1 MNLPEAFVNR
11 LKIQFPEQW
20 KLMIPAYDHEIQ
32 TSVLTHP
39 SKFKNTSIQGNLIDW
54 NALGLLL
61 EERPKFTFDPHYH
74 AGAYYSQE
82 ANSMLI
88 GHLFKQAIREI
99 DNAVVLD
106 LCAAPGGKSLI
117 YATLLGENGVLVANE
132 VVPQRLSILRE
143 NLDKWGIPNV
153 FTLGMYPNKI
163 PFTQAFDIVAVDA
176 PCSGEGLFRKQVDY
190 RGEWKES
197 FAHTCAVRQHE
208 ILQEAYRLLKPGG
221 YLLYSTCT
229 FAPEENEDIISYLT
243 EEFQLENIS
252 VEMKREWNVNVVK
265 VASGEG
271 YRMLPHNTPGE
282 GFFCTLLKKP
292 EGFTEKIR
300 FKPNMK
306 IVSLNAKERATVNA
320 FIREDVALVKNE
332 KGLVFLD
339 TLQHTFKDLW
349 RALLPNANAGTLVG
363 EFMKDKFIPS
373 QGIANTAVE
382 SNDVRKLELSY
393 DDVIRYLKKEVIQ
406 VEAEAGFVLVT
417 FEQQNIG
424 WGKVVGTR
432 LNNNY
437 PNEWRIRS

>member
-1 MNLPEAFVNR
+1 
-11 LKIQFPEQW
+11 
-20 KLMIPAYDHEIQ
+20 
-32 TSVLTHP
+32 
-39 SKFKNTSIQGNLIDW
+39 
-54 NALGLLL
+54 
-61 EERPKFTFDPHYH
+61 
-74 AGAYYSQE
+74 
-82 ANSMLI
+82 MLI
-88 GHLFKQAIREI
+88 GHLFQQAIQEI
-99 DNAVVLD
+99 ENPAVLD

-117 YATLLGENGVLVANE
+117 YATLLGEKGVLVSNE
-132 VVPQRLSILRE
+132 VMPQRLSILRE

-163 PFTQAFDIVAVDA
+163 PFTHCFDVVAVDA

-208 ILQEAYRLLKPGG
+208 ILEEAVRLLKPGG

-229 FAPEENEDIISYLT
+229 FAPEENEEIISFLI
-243 EEFQLENIS
+243 EEFQLENVS
-252 VEMKREWNVNVVK
+252 VEMKKEWNVDVVK
-265 VASGEG
+265 GSSSEG

-292 EGFTEKIR
+292 DGHTEKIR
-300 FKPNMK
+300 FKPNSK
-306 IVSLNAKERATVNA
+306 IVPLTAKERSTVNV
-320 FIREDVALVKNE
+320 FIREDIALVKNE

-339 TLQHTFKDLW
+339 TLQHTFKEIW
-349 RALLPNANAGTLVG
+349 RSLLPNANAGTLVG
-363 EFMKDKFIPS
+363 EFMKDKFIPG
-373 QGIANTAVE
+373 QGIANTGVE
-382 SNDVRKLELSY
+382 SDDVRKLELSY

-406 VEAEAGFVLVT
+406 VEAEAGFVVIT

>member
-1 MNLPEAFVNR
+1 M
-11 LKIQFPEQW
+11 
-20 KLMIPAYDHEIQ
+20 
-32 TSVLTHP
+32 
-39 SKFKNTSIQGNLIDW
+39 
-54 NALGLLL
+54 
-61 EERPKFTFDPHYH
+61 
-74 AGAYYSQE
+74 
-82 ANSMLI
+82 
-88 GHLFKQAIREI
+88 
-99 DNAVVLD
+99 
-106 LCAAPGGKSLI
+106 
-117 YATLLGENGVLVANE
+117 
-132 VVPQRLSILRE
+132 PQRLSILRE

-163 PFTQAFDIVAVDA
+163 PFTHCFDVVAVDA

-208 ILQEAYRLLKPGG
+208 ILEEAVRLLKPGG

-229 FAPEENEDIISYLT
+229 FAPEENEEIISFLI
-243 EEFQLENIS
+243 EEFQLENVS
-252 VEMKREWNVNVVK
+252 VEMKKEWNVDVVK
-265 VASGEG
+265 GSSSEG

-292 EGFTEKIR
+292 DGHTEKIR
-300 FKPNMK
+300 FKPNSK
-306 IVSLNAKERATVNA
+306 IVPLTAKERSTVNV
-320 FIREDVALVKNE
+320 FIREDIALVKNE

-339 TLQHTFKDLW
+339 TLQHTFKEIW
-349 RALLPNANAGTLVG
+349 RSLLPNANAGTLVG
-363 EFMKDKFIPS
+363 EFMKDKFIPG
-373 QGIANTAVE
+373 QGIANTGVE
-382 SNDVRKLELSY
+382 SDDVRKLELSY

-406 VEAEAGFVLVT
+406 VEAEAGFVVIT

>member
-11 LKIQFPEQW
+11 LKTQFPDQW
-20 KLMIPAYDHEIQ
+20 ELMIPAYDREIQ
-32 TSVLTHP
+32 TSILKHP
-39 SKFKNTSIQGNLIDW
+39 KKFKHTSFVGETVPW
-54 NALGLLL
+54 NALGMLLK
-61 EERPKFTFDPHYH
+61 ERPKFTLDPHYH

-88 GHLFKQAIREI
+88 GHLFQQAIQEI
-99 DNAVVLD
+99 ENPAVID

-117 YATLLGENGVLVANE
+117 YSTLLGEKGVLVANE
-132 VVPQRLSILRE
+132 VIPQRLSILRE

-163 PFTQAFDIVAVDA
+163 PFTHAFDVVAVDV

-197 FAHTCAVRQHE
+197 FAQSCAVRQYE
-208 ILQEAYRLLKPGG
+208 ILQEAVRLLKPGG

-229 FAPEENEDIISYLT
+229 FAPEENEDMLQYLSD
-243 EEFQLENIS
+243 EFQLENIP
-252 VEMKREWNVNVVK
+252 VEMNKEWNVDVVK
-265 VASGEG
+265 STSGEG

-292 EGFTEKIR
+292 EGQSEKTR

-306 IVSLNAKERATVNA
+306 IVPLNAKERATVNA

-349 RALLPNANAGTLVG
+349 RAMLPNANAGALVG
-363 EFMKDKFIPS
+363 EFMKDKFIPG
-373 QGIANTAVE
+373 QGIANTGVE
-382 SNDVRKLELSY
+382 ADSVKKLELSY
-393 DDVIRYLKKEVIQ
+393 EDVIRYLKKEVIQ

>member
-1 MNLPEAFVNR
+1 MNLPEAFVDR
-11 LKIQFPEQW
+11 LKTQFPDQW
-20 KLMIPAYDHEIQ
+20 ELMIPAYDREIQ
-32 TSVLTHP
+32 TSILKHP
-39 SKFKNTSIQGNLIDW
+39 KKFKHTSIVGETVPW
-54 NALGLLL
+54 NALGMLLK
-61 EERPKFTFDPHYH
+61 ERPKFTLDPHYH

-88 GHLFKQAIREI
+88 GHLFQQAIQEI
-99 DNAVVLD
+99 ENPAVLD

-117 YATLLGENGVLVANE
+117 YSTLLGENGVLVSNE
-132 VVPQRLSILRE
+132 VMPQRLSILRE

-163 PFTQAFDIVAVDA
+163 PFTHAFDVVAVDA

-197 FAHTCAVRQHE
+197 FAQSCAVRQYE
-208 ILQEAYRLLKPGG
+208 ILQEAVRLLKPGG

-229 FAPEENEDIISYLT
+229 FAPEENEDMLQYLSD
-243 EEFQLENIS
+243 EFQLENIP
-252 VEMKREWNVNVVK
+252 VEMNKEWNVDVVK
-265 VASGEG
+265 STSGEG

-292 EGFTEKIR
+292 EGQSEKTR

-306 IVSLNAKERATVNA
+306 IVPLNAKERATVNA

-349 RALLPNANAGTLVG
+349 RAMLPNANAGALVG
-363 EFMKDKFIPS
+363 EFMKDKFIPG
-373 QGIANTAVE
+373 QGIANTGVE
-382 SNDVRKLELSY
+382 ADSVKKLELSY
-393 DDVIRYLKKEVIQ
+393 EDVIRYLKKEVIQ

>member
-1 MNLPEAFVNR
+1 MMLPEAFVKR
-11 LKIQFPEQW
+11 LKTQFPDQW
-20 KLMIPAYDHEIQ
+20 ELMIPAYERAIQ
-32 TSVLTHP
+32 TSVLRHP
-39 SKFKNTSIQGNLIDW
+39 TKFKHTSILGEIVPW
-54 NALGLLL
+54 NSLGLLL
-61 EERPKFTFDPHYH
+61 KERPKFTFDPHYH

-88 GHLFKQAIREI
+88 GYLFQQAILEI
-99 DNAVVLD
+99 ENPAVLD

-117 YATLLGENGVLVANE
+117 YATLLGEKGVLVSNE
-132 VVPQRLSILRE
+132 IISQRLSILRE

-163 PFTQAFDIVAVDA
+163 PFNHCFDVVAVDA
-176 PCSGEGLFRKQVDY
+176 PCSGEGLFRKQIDY

-197 FAHTCAVRQHE
+197 FAHTCAVRQYE
-208 ILQEAYRLLKPGG
+208 ILKDAVRLLKPGG

-243 EEFQLENIS
+243 ETFHLENTP
-252 VEMKREWNVNVVK
+252 VEMKNEWNVDVVK
-265 VASGEG
+265 CSSGEG

-292 EGFTEKIR
+292 EGHTEKIR
-300 FKPNMK
+300 FKPNSK
-306 IVSLNAKERATVNA
+306 IVPLTAKERSTVNA
-320 FIREDVALVKNE
+320 FIREDIALVKNE

-339 TLQHTFKDLW
+339 TLQHPFKDLW
-349 RALLPNANAGTLVG
+349 RAMLPNANAGTLVG
-363 EFMKDKFIPS
+363 EFMKDKFIPG
-373 QGIANTAVE
+373 QGIANTGVE
-382 SNDVRKLELSY
+382 AASIKKLELSY
-393 DDVIRYLKKEVIQ
+393 EDVIRYLKKEVIQ
-406 VEAEAGFVLVT
+406 VEAEAGFVLVS

>member
-88 GHLFKQAIREI
+88 GHLFKQAIRDI

-252 VEMKREWNVNVVK
+252 VEMKREWNVNVVN

-349 RALLPNANAGTLVG
+349 RAMLPNANAGTLVG
-363 EFMKDKFIPS
+363 EFMKDKFIPG

>member
-1 MNLPEAFVNR
+1 MMLPEAFVKR
-11 LKIQFPEQW
+11 LKTQFPDQW
-20 KLMIPAYDHEIQ
+20 ELMIPAYERAIQ
-32 TSVLTHP
+32 TSVLRHP
-39 SKFKNTSIQGNLIDW
+39 TKFKHTSILGEIVPW
-54 NALGLLL
+54 NSLGLLL
-61 EERPKFTFDPHYH
+61 KERPKFTFDPHYH

-88 GHLFKQAIREI
+88 GYLFQQAILEI
-99 DNAVVLD
+99 ENPTVLD

-117 YATLLGENGVLVANE
+117 YATLLGEKGVLVSNE
-132 VVPQRLSILRE
+132 IISQRLSILRE

-163 PFTQAFDIVAVDA
+163 PFNHCFDVVAVDA
-176 PCSGEGLFRKQVDY
+176 PCSGEGLFRKQIDY

-197 FAHTCAVRQHE
+197 FAHTCAVRQYE
-208 ILQEAYRLLKPGG
+208 ILKDAVRLLKPGG

-243 EEFQLENIS
+243 ETFHLENTP
-252 VEMKREWNVNVVK
+252 VEMKNEWNVDVVK
-265 VASGEG
+265 CSSGEG

-292 EGFTEKIR
+292 EGHTEKIR
-300 FKPNMK
+300 FKPNSK
-306 IVSLNAKERATVNA
+306 IVPLTAKERSTVNA
-320 FIREDVALVKNE
+320 FIREDIALVKNE

-339 TLQHTFKDLW
+339 TLQHPFKDLW
-349 RALLPNANAGTLVG
+349 RAMLPNANAGTLVG
-363 EFMKDKFIPS
+363 EFMKDKFIPG
-373 QGIANTAVE
+373 QGIANTGVE
-382 SNDVRKLELSY
+382 AASIKKLELSY
-393 DDVIRYLKKEVIQ
+393 EDVIRYLKKEVIQ
-406 VEAEAGFVLVT
+406 VEAEAGFVLVS

>member
-11 LKIQFPEQW
+11 LKTQFPNEW
-20 KLMIPAYDHEIQ
+20 EAMLPAYDREIQ

-39 SKFKNTSIQGNLIDW
+39 TKFKNTSIKGNPVAW

-88 GHLFKQAIREI
+88 GHLFEQAIQEI
-99 DNAVVLD
+99 ENPAVLD

-117 YATLLGENGVLVANE
+117 YSTLLGENGVLVANE
-132 VVPQRLSILRE
+132 VMPQRLSILRE

-163 PFTQAFDIVAVDA
+163 PFTHCFDVVAVDA

-208 ILQEAYRLLKPGG
+208 ILQEAVRLLKPGG

-229 FAPEENEDIISYLT
+229 FAPEENEEIISYLT
-243 EEFQLENIS
+243 DEFQLENIS
-252 VEMKREWNVNVVK
+252 VEMKNEWNVDVVK
-265 VASGEG
+265 CSAGEG

-292 EGFTEKIR
+292 EGQSEKTR

-339 TLQHTFKDLW
+339 TLQHTFKEIW

-363 EFMKDKFIPS
+363 EFMKDKFIPG
-373 QGIANTAVE
+373 QGIANTGTEAG
-382 SNDVRKLELSY
+382 DVRKLELSY
-393 DDVIRYLKKEVIQ
+393 EDVIRYLKKEVIQ

>member
-1 MNLPEAFVNR
+1 
-11 LKIQFPEQW
+11 
-20 KLMIPAYDHEIQ
+20 
-32 TSVLTHP
+32 
-39 SKFKNTSIQGNLIDW
+39 
-54 NALGLLL
+54 
-61 EERPKFTFDPHYH
+61 
-74 AGAYYSQE
+74 
-82 ANSMLI
+82 
-88 GHLFKQAIREI
+88 
-99 DNAVVLD
+99 
-106 LCAAPGGKSLI
+106 LI
-117 YATLLGENGVLVANE
+117 YATLLGKKGVLVSNE

-143 NLDKWGIPNV
+143 NIDKWGIPNV

-163 PFTQAFDIVAVDA
+163 PFTHAFDVVAVDA
-176 PCSGEGLFRKQVDY
+176 PCSGEGLFRKQIDY

-208 ILQEAYRLLKPGG
+208 ILEEAVRLLKPGG

-229 FAPEENEDIISYLT
+229 FAPEENEQIISYLV
-243 EEFQLENIS
+243 EEFQLENIP
-252 VEMKREWNVNVVK
+252 VEMKREWNVDVVTC
-265 VASGEG
+265 ATGEG

-292 EGFTEKIR
+292 EGYTEKTR
-300 FKPNMK
+300 FKLNMK
-306 IVSLNAKERATVNA
+306 IVPLNAKERATVNA
-320 FIREDVALVKNE
+320 FIREDVALIKNE

-349 RALLPNANAGTLVG
+349 RAMLPNANAGTLVG
-363 EFMKDKFIPS
+363 EFMKDKFIPG
-373 QGIANTAVE
+373 QGIANTGIE

-393 DDVIRYLKKEVIQ
+393 DNVIRYLKKEVIQ

-424 WGKVVGTR
+424 WGKVVGSR

>member
-1 MNLPEAFVNR
+1 M
-11 LKIQFPEQW
+11 KIQFPEQW
-20 KLMIPAYDHEIQ
+20 KLMVPAYDHEIH
-32 TSVLTHP
+32 TSVLMHP

-88 GHLFKQAIREI
+88 GHLFKQAIQEI
-99 DNAVVLD
+99 DNPVVLD

-132 VVPQRLSILRE
+132 VMPQRLSILRE

-163 PFTQAFDIVAVDA
+163 PFTQAFDVVAVDA

-208 ILQEAYRLLKPGG
+208 ILQEAFRLLKPGG

-252 VEMKREWNVNVVK
+252 VEMKKEWNVDVVK
-265 VASGEG
+265 GSFGEG

-282 GFFCTLLKKP
+282 GFFCALLKKP
-292 EGFTEKIR
+292 EGQSEKTR
-300 FKPNMK
+300 FKANMK
-306 IVSLNAKERATVNA
+306 IVPLNAKERATVNT

-349 RALLPNANAGTLVG
+349 RAMLPNANAGTLVG

-373 QGIANTAVE
+373 QGIANTGVE
-382 SNDVRKLELSY
+382 AASVKKLELSY
-393 DDVIRYLKKEVIQ
+393 EEVIRYLKKEVIQ

-417 FEQQNIG
+417 
-424 WGKVVGTR
+424 
-432 LNNNY
+432 
-437 PNEWRIRS
+437 

>member
-11 LKIQFPEQW
+11 LKTQFPDQW
-20 KLMIPAYDHEIQ
+20 ELMIPAYDREIQ
-32 TSVLTHP
+32 TSVLKHP
-39 SKFKNTSIQGNLIDW
+39 KKFKHTSIVGETVLW
-54 NALGLLL
+54 NSLGLLL
-61 EERPKFTFDPHYH
+61 KERPKFTFDPHYH

-88 GHLFKQAIREI
+88 GHLFQQAIQEI
-99 DNAVVLD
+99 ENPAVLD

-117 YATLLGENGVLVANE
+117 YATLLGEKGVLVSNE
-132 VVPQRLSILRE
+132 VMPQRLSILRE

-163 PFTQAFDIVAVDA
+163 PFTHCFDVVAVDA
-176 PCSGEGLFRKQVDY
+176 PCSGEGLFRKQIDY

-208 ILQEAYRLLKPGG
+208 ILQEAFRLLKPGG

-229 FAPEENEDIISYLT
+229 FAPEENEEIISYLT

-252 VEMKREWNVNVVK
+252 VEMKKEWNVDVVK
-265 VASGEG
+265 GTFGEG

-282 GFFCTLLKKP
+282 GFFCALMKKP
-292 EGFTEKIR
+292 ERNTEKIR
-300 FKPNMK
+300 FKSNMK
-306 IVSLNAKERATVNA
+306 IVPLNAKERSTVNA

-339 TLQHTFKDLW
+339 TLQHTFKEIW

-363 EFMKDKFIPS
+363 EFMKDKFIPG
-373 QGIANTAVE
+373 QGIANTGIE
-382 SNDVRKLELSY
+382 CTEVRKLELSY

-406 VEAEAGFVLVT
+406 VEAEAGFVIVT
-417 FEQQNIG
+417 FEHQNIG

-437 PNEWRIRS
+437 PNEWRIRF